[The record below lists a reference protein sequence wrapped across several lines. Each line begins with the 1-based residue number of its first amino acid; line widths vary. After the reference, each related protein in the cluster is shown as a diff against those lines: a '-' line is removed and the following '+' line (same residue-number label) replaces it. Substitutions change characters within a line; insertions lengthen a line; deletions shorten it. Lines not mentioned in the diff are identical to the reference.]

1 MTYTN
6 NNSVSTFHVINKNGK
21 LFVRHSFVG
30 INTVS
35 TGDMMIYGIGNKPY
49 IKRMGKKIFLTDDLL
64 AEI

>member
-30 INTVS
+30 INNLKKYSNKLKKQDPGYSFYTK
-35 TGDMMIYGIGNKPY
+35 TEQEKIEQMILKV
-49 IKRMGKKIFLTDDLL
+49 
-64 AEI
+64 